1 MNNLPLPTLEHVAGE
16 RAEAAA
22 VQLGADLTLALLTP
36 KPAIT
41 SKTRAIE
48 TFSPLF
54 RGSAANLQPN
64 LFGEPAAEA
73 EPAPIAGTLIRYFGL
88 CNGATVQ
95 LGQFGICPNCATRH
109 KTLRSIRYSTQASRH
124 ICDARCMAATGP
136 NCECSCGGKNHGA
149 WHDSAPAETEADLF
163 E

>member
-1 MNNLPLPTLEHVAGE
+1 MNSLPLPTLEHVAGE
-16 RAEAAA
+16 RADAAA
-22 VQLGADLTLALLTP
+22 VQLGADLTQALLAP
-36 KPAIT
+36 QASIT

-64 LFGEPAAEA
+64 LFGEPP
-73 EPAPIAGTLIRYFGL
+73 EPAPIAGVLIRHFAL
-88 CNGATVQ
+88 CNGETVQ
-95 LGQFGICPNCATRH
+95 LGDFGICPNCATRH
-109 KTLRSIRYSTQASRH
+109 KTLRRIRYSTQASRH
-124 ICDARCMAATGP
+124 TCDARCMAATGP

-149 WHDSAPAETEADLF
+149 WNDSAPAETETDLF